1 MKEAKGNGAGVLLVL
16 LICLAAF
23 LGGFDLAKSRYKEPE
38 QRVDTLI
45 VEKWDTL
52 RVEKPTEI
60 VRYVLRYDTIKTN
73 DTIKIAIL
81 SDSTALIP
89 IERAIYK
96 DSTQNAKYEAFL
108 SGFRPKLDSIYIEC
122 LQTEKI
128 ITIEKRQRRLG
139 LGVQAGYGVAK
150 DGFSPYFGVGVQYR
164 IW

>member
-1 MKEAKGNGAGVLLVL
+1 MKEGKGNGAGLLLVL
-16 LICLAAF
+16 LLCLTAF

-45 VEKWDTL
+45 VEKWDTI
-52 RVEKPTEI
+52 RVEKPTEV
-60 VRYVLRYDTIKTN
+60 VRYVLRYDTIKAN
-73 DTIKIAIL
+73 DTIRIAIL

-96 DSTQNAKYEAFL
+96 DSTQNAKYEAYL
-108 SGFRPKLDSIYIEC
+108 SGFRPLLDSIRIEC

-128 ITIEKRQRRLG
+128 VTIEKRQRRLG
-139 LGVQAGYGVAK
+139 LGIQAGYGVAK
-150 DGFSPYFGVGVQYR
+150 DGLSPYFGVGVQYR